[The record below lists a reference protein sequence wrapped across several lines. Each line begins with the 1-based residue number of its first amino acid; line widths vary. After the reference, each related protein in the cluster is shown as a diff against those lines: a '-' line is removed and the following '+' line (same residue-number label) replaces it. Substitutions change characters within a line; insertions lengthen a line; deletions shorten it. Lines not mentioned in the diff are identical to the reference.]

1 MIDWGVGTACLLQIA
16 LGAVSMLVDTKWLFE
31 FEHQANQNHPHPLTL
46 KVVATIDW
54 GVGTACLLQIALGA
68 VSMLVDTKWLF
79 EFEHQANQNHP
90 HPTICTQLGAIGHNA
105 KRDFISIGSLI

>member
-1 MIDWGVGTACLLQIA
+1 MLLATATEYPLMFECVTTTPEILLVGGVIDWGVGTACLLQIA

-31 FEHQANQNHPHPLTL
+31 FEHQP
-46 KVVATIDW
+46 
-54 GVGTACLLQIALGA
+54 
-68 VSMLVDTKWLF
+68 
-79 EFEHQANQNHP
+79 NQNHP